1 MIVIKVIKNHLTPLK
16 KSDYTKIHNLRDTL
30 HRPLTATSE
39 QSVFSWQNYYGFT
52 GYDGGDFFLVY
63 SSRLQRFLYPFG
75 NVGHGLDFINHLN
88 WPQSEKN
95 FAYLSADQ
103 AAYLQQS
110 GYEIRKD
117 CDASE
122 YIYETAALSLTAGNI
137 SSNFK
142 RKCRKFSRQYPYT
155 VRMIDPD
162 WLDQRIYDLF
172 EKQLPE
178 VIYMLDHYT
187 EYGMTGIEIRCQNER
202 AFLFGYENTPDTF
215 TMAATDYTKGFG
227 SSAVAACI
235 YEMASRLQGHYQYIN
250 LEEDMG
256 NKGLRRMKQL
266 YLPVF
271 ILEAYNADFKYH

>member
-1 MIVIKVIKNHLTPLK
+1 
-16 KSDYTKIHNLRDTL
+16 
-30 HRPLTATSE
+30 
-39 QSVFSWQNYYGFT
+39 
-52 GYDGGDFFLVY
+52 
-63 SSRLQRFLYPFG
+63 
-75 NVGHGLDFINHLN
+75 
-88 WPQSEKN
+88 
-95 FAYLSADQ
+95 
-103 AAYLQQS
+103 
-110 GYEIRKD
+110 
-117 CDASE
+117 
-122 YIYETAALSLTAGNI
+122 
-137 SSNFK
+137 
-142 RKCRKFSRQYPYT
+142 
-155 VRMIDPD
+155 MIDPD

-187 EYGMTGIEIRCQNER
+187 EYGMTGIEIRCQNEQ

-256 NKGLRRMKQL
+256 IKGLRRMKQL